1 MKNVILF
8 MGSLHF
14 YLMGSPLRSR
24 LSGRHATLPLSGD
37 RCVTSRKTTA
47 KDKGDNFTMEHAV
60 TLFYKNQACI

>member
-24 LSGRHATLPLSGD
+24 FSGRHTTLPLSGD
-37 RCVTSRKTTA
+37 RCVTSRKTAANET
-47 KDKGDNFTMEHAV
+47 
-60 TLFYKNQACI
+60 TL